1 MNHHDLCY
9 ACEYGD
15 ASGVEY
21 LLAKGDIDINGKDIN
36 GRTPLINAMMCHYT
50 DIVKTLLANPN
61 TRLDIPTFR
70 GMGALHLAWFMD
82 LVECVKLYT
91 SDST

>member
-21 LLAKGDIDINGKDIN
+21 ILAKGDININGKDVN

-50 DIVKTLLANPN
+50 EDTA
-61 TRLDIPTFR
+61 
-70 GMGALHLAWFMD
+70 
-82 LVECVKLYT
+82 C
-91 SDST
+91 